1 MVAATGVAAV
11 VGVATV
17 EVAVAVA
24 ATVGAVTRSL
34 RRRRAEVSA
43 VMWWRASG
51 DGLHAGEG
59 GGDDCGDMTAIVLP
73 GRDEK
78 KKTKTKKNLSKCFRV
93 GVGPAAAVG
102 GAAVR
107 VVAVVAASGR
117 RREQV
122 ADVQATGSVRSRF
135 RRRQGLARLEGGVG
149 ASERGRL
156 RVREGDGEVV
166 AAIVLRRF
174 ELKI

>member
-1 MVAATGVAAV
+1 MAAV

-73 GRDEK
+73 GRAGK
-78 KKTKTKKNLSKCFRV
+78 KKTKAKKNLSKGFR
-93 GVGPAAAVG
+93 VGPAAAVG

-117 RREQV
+117 QREQV